1 MALANRHAAYAAAS
15 AFLAFGLFLTTF
27 NFSTGLPSPG
37 LGRGPGWDLEDPLK
51 N

>member
-1 MALANRHAAYAAAS
+1 MALANRHAAYAAASAS

-37 LGRGPGWDLEDPLK
+37 LGRGPG
-51 N
+51 